1 MSHEQIQ
8 VCSWLIA
15 QGSLVLSSSF
25 KCDASL
31 MLRLPP
37 KHHISNAFHHETS
50 SGILCL

>member
-1 MSHEQIQ
+1 VSYEQIQ

-15 QGSLVLSSSF
+15 HGSLVLSSPF

-31 MLRLPP
+31 MLRCPLNP
-37 KHHISNAFHHETS
+37 HISNAFRHETS